1 VSKATAENWCL
12 GILLTWLAVWHA
24 NIQFSTHW
32 SEKVQNRNSVS
43 DGEQAVTVLAEKV
56 EGAAPSVTHA
66 TSGGSVGG
74 TRPDV
79 DVLTGTLGYALKR
92 AQVRSYEMFFSVV
105 GADAI
110 SPGRMT
116 ALSLIGMEP
125 GVTQSALAERL
136 AISRAAMVKVI
147 DALESRGFI
156 ERRATEGDRRSYA
169 LNLTAEGHQE
179 LNVLTHQIRAYEER
193 LAANLSPDERAHLIA
208 LLEKV
213 GL

>member
-1 VSKATAENWCL
+1 MQK
-12 GILLTWLAVWHA
+12 
-24 NIQFSTHW
+24 Q
-32 SEKVQNRNSVS
+32 KSVS
-43 DGEQAVTVLAEKV
+43 DGQLLETVLTE
-56 EGAAPSVTHA
+56 EAAPSLTHDH
-66 TSGGSVGG
+66 TTNGGSVQ
-74 TRPDV
+74 TARPSV

-116 ALSLIGMEP
+116 ALSLVGMEP

-169 LNLTAEGHQE
+169 LNLTKEGHQE

-193 LAANLSPDERAHLIA
+193 LAANLSSEERSQLIE

>member
-1 VSKATAENWCL
+1 M
-12 GILLTWLAVWHA
+12 
-24 NIQFSTHW
+24 
-32 SEKVQNRNSVS
+32 QNRDSVS
-43 DGEQAVTVLAEKV
+43 DGEQAVTGLAGKV
-56 EGAAPSVTHA
+56 EGAAPSLTPVHA
-66 TSGGSVGG
+66 ASSGS
-74 TRPDV
+74 TKAAQPDV

-156 ERRATEGDRRSYA
+156 ERRAAEGDRRSYA
-169 LNLTAEGHQE
+169 LNLTPEGHQE

-193 LAANLSPDERAHLIA
+193 LAANLSSDERAQLIA